1 MTSDTCNCTPISAAP
16 TPNSRPSKPRGTTG
30 RGHRARPKN
39 RRSRRATD
47 RAATLAFRR
56 PIPDRLYDDARG
68 KGFVLIGRGRRSA
81 DMMLQCV
88 TCRQLQQVRR
98 SVLINNALECKN
110 CLWMRRFDDA
120 MASGATILL
129 PHPSSHK
136 IASIALSC
144 GHVVQ
149 RQYNRLSMAA
159 KGGHALGCET
169 CREAQYV
176 AQADGSGWDLAGPP
190 CSGKIGYRRYRHH
203 CGHCQDH
210 AIVNVDNRQVDCAN
224 CGESWVSKP
233 SCIYL
238 FQIELIDRAVLKFGY
253 SSNPARRLRHQLGDA
268 ARLTGK
274 ILRVIDLESGHA
286 AMTAEMQGHRFL
298 HQNHGDLVVKAP
310 LFAGQIKSKS
320 EIYDLSAE
328 HIIRD
333 LMDRIVDAT
342 SDDAT
347 PASQPVA
354 RKARKVR

>member
-1 MTSDTCNCTPISAAP
+1 MTSDTCNCAPINAAHAANP
-16 TPNSRPSKPRGTTG
+16 RPSKPRGTAG
-30 RGHRARPKN
+30 RDRHARLGN

-56 PIPDRLYDDARG
+56 PIPVRLYDDARQ

-81 DMMLQCV
+81 DMMLRCV
-88 TCRQLQQVRR
+88 TCQQMQQVRR

-129 PHPSSHK
+129 PDPCSHK
-136 IASIALSC
+136 IAMIELAC
-144 GHVVQ
+144 GHIVQ
-149 RQYNRLSMAA
+149 RQYNRLSIAA

-176 AQADGSGWDLAGPP
+176 AQAEGSGWHLVGPP
-190 CSGKIGYRRYRHH
+190 GNDKISYRHYRHH
-203 CGHCQDH
+203 CGHSQDH
-210 AIVNVDNRQVDCAN
+210 AIVNVDNRQVDCAR

-238 FQIELIDRAVLKFGY
+238 FRIELVDRAVLKFGY
-253 SSNPARRLRHQLGDA
+253 SANPKRRLRYQLGDA

-286 AMTAEMQGHRFL
+286 AMTAEQQGHRFL
-298 HQNHGDLVVKAP
+298 HQNHADLVAAAS
-310 LFAGQIKSKS
+310 LFAGQIKAKS
-320 EIYDLSAE
+320 EIYHLSAE
-328 HIIRD
+328 HAINK
-333 LMDRIVDAT
+333 LMDRIADAT
-342 SDDAT
+342 SDDSV
-347 PASQPVA
+347 PAPPLFTK
-354 RKARKVR
+354 KARVR

>member
-30 RGHRARPKN
+30 RGRRARPKN

-56 PIPDRLYDDARG
+56 PIPDRLYDDARR

-129 PHPSSHK
+129 PDPCSHK
-136 IASIALSC
+136 IAMIALSC
-144 GHVVQ
+144 GHIVQ
-149 RQYNRLSMAA
+149 RQYGRLARAA
-159 KGGHALGCET
+159 RGGHALGCET
-169 CREAQYV
+169 CREAHYV

-253 SSNPARRLRHQLGDA
+253 SANPKRRLRYQLGDA
-268 ARLTGK
+268 ARLTGR
-274 ILRVIDLESGHA
+274 ILRVIDLKTGHA
-286 AMTAEMQGHRFL
+286 AMTAELQGHRFL
-298 HQNHGDLVVKAP
+298 HQNHADFVVDAVV
-310 LFAGQIKSKS
+310 FGGQIKSKS

-328 HIIRD
+328 HVINK
-333 LMDRIVDAT
+333 LMDRIADAT
-342 SDDAT
+342 SDD
-347 PASQPVA
+347 SVPVPPLSKK
-354 RKARKVR
+354 KAKVR